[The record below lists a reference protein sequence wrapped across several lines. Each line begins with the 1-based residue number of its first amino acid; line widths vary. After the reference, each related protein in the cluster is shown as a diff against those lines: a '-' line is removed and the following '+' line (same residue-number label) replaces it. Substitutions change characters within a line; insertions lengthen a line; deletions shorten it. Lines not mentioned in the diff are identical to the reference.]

1 MPWRQMGISRMGV
14 TGAGGGGCLYSPRI
28 LHFATDRV
36 GLRAA
41 VQELVR
47 NKILSSHPNLW
58 DQKPSSSKGPW

>member
-1 MPWRQMGISRMGV
+1 MPWRRMGISRMGV
-14 TGAGGGGCLYSPRI
+14 TGAEGCLYSSRI
-28 LHFATDRV
+28 LHFARDSV

-47 NKILSSHPNLW
+47 NKSLSSLPNLW